1 MDKKQAAS
9 YIAEKFARPDS
20 ALQYALE
27 LAKQNNLPEISI
39 QPDEGLFL
47 QFLVRICSA
56 VKAVEVGTLGGY
68 SGIWI
73 ARGLP
78 ENGRLIS
85 IEKEPEHA
93 SIAKR
98 SFENAGLSS
107 LVEIKVGDA
116 MVMLNKI
123 SGDGPF
129 DFVFIDADKTTYSD
143 YFEWA
148 MVNIRVGGVIAV
160 HNVFAFGYLLD
171 EGAVSENVRIIRDLN
186 ERIAKDPRLF
196 SIIYPSGDGTLA
208 AMRIE

>member
-1 MDKKQAAS
+1 MESKQAAE
-9 YIAEKFARPDS
+9 YIEAKFARPDS

-27 LAKQNNLPEISI
+27 LAKRNNLPEISI

-47 QFLVRICSA
+47 NFLVRICSA

-78 ENGRLIS
+78 KNGRLIS

-93 SIAKR
+93 SIAKK

-107 LVEIKVGDA
+107 SIEIKVGNALDL
-116 MVMLNKI
+116 LNKI
-123 SGDGPF
+123 SGDGPY
-129 DFVFIDADKTTYSD
+129 DFVFIDADKATYSD
-143 YFEWA
+143 YFDWA
-148 MVNIRVGGVIAV
+148 MVNTRVGGVIAI
-160 HNVFAFGYLLD
+160 HNVFAFGHLLD
-171 EGAVSENVRIIRDLN
+171 EVAVSENVQIIRDLN
-186 ERIAKDPRLF
+186 ERIAQDPRLI
-196 SIIYPSGDGTLA
+196 SIIYPSGDGILA